1 MTDEEYTMAYCF
13 IERHVNV
20 PGTMWCE
27 CGSLV
32 AGAPIDGYNV
42 ISYLGHGTSG
52 DVYLAEQPALN
63 NRKVV
68 IKIAHRSWNQ
78 SDIDNFRR
86 EAALL
91 ASLSHPYILPI
102 YAYGVIYERQSP
114 VFTYSPYLVLPYA
127 EKGTLEDA
135 FMRAGKRPWPLMR
148 VVSMAQEIADAL
160 DYAH

>member
-1 MTDEEYTMAYCF
+1 MAYCF
-13 IERHVNV
+13 IKQHDNV

-32 AGAPIDGYNV
+32 AGTPIDGYNV

-52 DVYLAEQPALN
+52 DVYLAEQAALN

-68 IKIAHRSWNQ
+68 IKIAHRSWSQ
-78 SDIDNFRR
+78 SDIDNFRH

-102 YAYGVIYERQSP
+102 YGYGVIYERQSSKSVIP
-114 VFTYSPYLVLPYA
+114 SLVSGQALRGAKDLRAAEPEILPLRFPQGFGLPAQDDKAAGFTYS
-127 EKGTLEDA
+127 
-135 FMRAGKRPWPLMR
+135 
-148 VVSMAQEIADAL
+148 
-160 DYAH
+160 

>member
-1 MTDEEYTMAYCF
+1 MNADSHILYFTATIVVEMYYFHLCYIYEEYAVAYCF
-13 IERHVNV
+13 IERHINV
-20 PGTMWCE
+20 PGTMWCK

-32 AGAPIDGYNV
+32 AGTPVDGYNV
-42 ISYLGHGTSG
+42 ISYIGHGTSG

-78 SDIDNFRR
+78 LDIDNFRR

-127 EKGTLEDA
+127 EQG
-135 FMRAGKRPWPLMR
+135 
-148 VVSMAQEIADAL
+148 S
-160 DYAH
+160 